1 MKKISLLLIF
11 SFLFAQNLYFSAF
24 IDIEK
29 AKRLLQSNPQ
39 KANELFIEARGYLKQ
54 IIQNSIEKNKP
65 SSQSLL
71 LLGELY
77 LNGWGGDKN
86 IKQSIKLLCS
96 SKILGNSKADKII
109 KKNNLSC
116 PKKINLK
123 ELAK

>member
-1 MKKISLLLIF
+1 MKKIYLLLIF
-11 SFLFAQNLYFSAF
+11 SSLFAQSLYFSAF
-24 IDIEK
+24 KDIHK
-29 AKRLLQSNPQ
+29 AKSLLKSNPQ
-39 KANELFIEARGYLKQ
+39 KANELFIEARGYLTQ
-54 IIQNSIEKNKP
+54 IIQSSIEKNKP

-86 IKQSIKLLCS
+86 IQKSTKLLCS
-96 SKILGNSKADKII
+96 AKMLGNSKADRMI

-116 PKKINLK
+116 PQKINIK